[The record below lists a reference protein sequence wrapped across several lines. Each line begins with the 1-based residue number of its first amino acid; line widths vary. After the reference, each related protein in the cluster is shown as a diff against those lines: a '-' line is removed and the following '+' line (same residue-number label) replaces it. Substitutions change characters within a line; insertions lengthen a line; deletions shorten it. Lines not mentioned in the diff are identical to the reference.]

1 MINFV
6 VIFNQSKQANQQPKA
21 IKLQKAITKLQNNNQ
36 IT

>member
-6 VIFNQSKQANQQPKA
+6 IIFNQSKQANQQPNQHKSYLNA
-21 IKLQKAITKLQNNNQ
+21 TKLQNNNQ